1 MLSNIVICLQLIP
14 HGGCRN
20 QDESDDDEDVLEVP
34 MQQAAGLEEK
44 AADDDTEEKE
54 EAKEK
59 EEVNEKIQEAKEE
72 DEEKPTITKGT
83 AGPLLLPKMG
93 HLAACLSKMFLLCF
107 PFTMF
112 FIILIMFSFQNV
124 SPAFFVHL
132 FICQE
137 QTTFVV
143 DSTEDAQL
151 YASRVL
157 GKVSTMF

>member
-1 MLSNIVICLQLIP
+1 MMLSNIVFCLQLIP

-93 HLAACLSKMFLLCF
+93 HLAACLSKMFLLSF
-107 PFTMF
+107 HYFTMF
-112 FIILIMFSFQNV
+112 SFHYV
-124 SPAFFVHL
+124 FH
-132 FICQE
+132 
-137 QTTFVV
+137 
-143 DSTEDAQL
+143 
-151 YASRVL
+151 
-157 GKVSTMF
+157 

>member
-1 MLSNIVICLQLIP
+1 MMLSNIVICLQLIP

-59 EEVNEKIQEAKEE
+59 EEVNEEVREAKEE

-93 HLAACLSKMFLLCF
+93 HLAACLSKMFLLSF
-107 PFTMF
+107 HYFTMF
-112 FIILIMFSFQNV
+112 SFHYVFHYFDYVFI
-124 SPAFFVHL
+124 PR
-132 FICQE
+132 C
-137 QTTFVV
+137 
-143 DSTEDAQL
+143 
-151 YASRVL
+151 
-157 GKVSTMF
+157 

>member
-1 MLSNIVICLQLIP
+1 MMLSNIVICLQLIP

-20 QDESDDDEDVLEVP
+20 QDESDDDEDVLEVS

-44 AADDDTEEKE
+44 AADGDTEEKE

-93 HLAACLSKMFLLCF
+93 HLAACLSKMFLLSF
-107 PFTMF
+107 HYFTMF
-112 FIILIMFSFQNV
+112 SFHYVFHYFDYVFI
-124 SPAFFVHL
+124 PR
-132 FICQE
+132 C
-137 QTTFVV
+137 
-143 DSTEDAQL
+143 
-151 YASRVL
+151 
-157 GKVSTMF
+157 

>member
-1 MLSNIVICLQLIP
+1 MLSNIVFCLQLIP

-59 EEVNEKIQEAKEE
+59 EEVNEEVREAKEE

-93 HLAACLSKMFLLCF
+93 HLAACLSKMFLLSF
-107 PFTMF
+107 HYFTMF
-112 FIILIMFSFQNV
+112 SFHYVFHYFDYVFI
-124 SPAFFVHL
+124 PR
-132 FICQE
+132 C
-137 QTTFVV
+137 
-143 DSTEDAQL
+143 
-151 YASRVL
+151 
-157 GKVSTMF
+157 